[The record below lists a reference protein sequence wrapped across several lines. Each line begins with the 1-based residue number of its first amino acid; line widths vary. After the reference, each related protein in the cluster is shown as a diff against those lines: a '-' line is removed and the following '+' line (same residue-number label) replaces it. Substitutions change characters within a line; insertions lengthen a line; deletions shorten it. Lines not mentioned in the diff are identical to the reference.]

1 MMNYELIEIIKIQ
14 QRLLNSLV
22 NHWNPEVQ
30 NDLRNLN
37 NLFDKLD
44 TQQKEDNV
52 QPQKS

>member
-1 MMNYELIEIIKIQ
+1 MQNELLEIIKIQ
-14 QRLLNSLV
+14 QKLLQTLV
-22 NHWNPEVQ
+22 NHWNPDVQ

>member
-1 MMNYELIEIIKIQ
+1 MQNELLEIIKIQ

-22 NHWNPEVQ
+22 NHWNPDVQ

>member
-1 MMNYELIEIIKIQ
+1 MNYELIEIIKIQ

-30 NDLRNLN
+30 NDLRNLH
-37 NLFDKLD
+37 NLFDKID